1 MVLNLSFSYVC
12 QIWFLSSTQFIRE
25 KVEKLR
31 KKTLRIMYFSDFKE
45 PSSPLFKVW
54 KILKIKDIVEIQ
66 NCLLSYSF
74 LKGKLPKS
82 FDNFLQ
88 RCSDIHSNLTRF
100 SRSESLYMP
109 RFKSVKYGLNCI
121 TNVCVNS
128 WNKLT
133 EIFESPSTLS
143 LSELKS
149 KMFNHYISNY

>member
-1 MVLNLSFSYVC
+1 MLTLNQLSKTYIPYIAPIFWYR
-12 QIWFLSSTQFIRE
+12 IDLTW
-25 KVEKLR
+25 LR
-31 KKTLRIMYFSDFKE
+31 WKILFKE
-45 PSSPLFKVW
+45 W

-74 LKGKLPKS
+74 LKEKLPKY

-88 RCSDIHSNLTRF
+88 RCIDIQPNQSRF
-100 SRSESLYMP
+100 NRSECLYMP

>member
-1 MVLNLSFSYVC
+1 MS
-12 QIWFLSSTQFIRE
+12 
-25 KVEKLR
+25 
-31 KKTLRIMYFSDFKE
+31 FSDFKE
-45 PSSPLFKVW
+45 PSSPLFKEW

-88 RCSDIHSNLTRF
+88 RCSDIHSNPTRF

-133 EIFESPSTLS
+133 EMLIEMFESHSTQSQHQIIPPIILPWFNFMIY
-143 LSELKS
+143 LRFVKRKS
-149 KMFNHYISNY
+149 